1 MKYNDFAHTF
11 PFCLNV
17 YMVDKKNGFARQNW
31 YLDDT
36 TYMQQAM
43 KFAFIKKNTYCE
55 KVNS

>member
-17 YMVDKKNGFARQNW
+17 YMVDKKIVFKTKLVSRRHH
-31 YLDDT
+31 LL
-36 TYMQQAM
+36 QQAM

>member
-17 YMVDKKNGFARQNW
+17 YMVDKKKIVLQDKVISRRHH
-31 YLDDT
+31 LL
-36 TYMQQAM
+36 QQAM
-43 KFAFIKKNTYCE
+43 KFAFTKKYTYCE